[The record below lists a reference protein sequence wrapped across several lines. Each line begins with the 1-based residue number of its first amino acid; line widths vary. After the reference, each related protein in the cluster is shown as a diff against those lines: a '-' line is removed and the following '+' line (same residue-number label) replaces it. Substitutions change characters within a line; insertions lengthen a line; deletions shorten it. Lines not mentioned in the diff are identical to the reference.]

1 MKEFVLLFFLF
12 FILGH
17 QVLAQSKDS
26 NLRDLF
32 VEIRKGNIEVENLHR
47 SSISSGIIIHGELK
61 NTTRRPIRISTI
73 LGLPMYLINDN
84 ERTDMLAVGICK
96 NDSPCIGIDKSI
108 PFIELP
114 PGNLVKVQFLAYCV
128 NFEKEAPRENDK
140 FSILDRL
147 PSEVIDI
154 AIRIAD
160 YHRFMPNK
168 DITKA
173 AQIALWLDQG
183 VHIEEIRKR
192 LKHSY
197 KDEKEAYAILTQ
209 NLPE

>member
-32 VEIRKGNIEVENLHR
+32 VQILKRNIEVENLHR

-61 NTTRRPIRISTI
+61 NTTMGPIRISTI
-73 LGLPMYLINDN
+73 LGLPVYLINDD
-84 ERTDMLAVGICK
+84 ERANMLAVGVCK
-96 NDSPCIGIDKSI
+96 IDSPCIGVDKSI

-128 NFEKEAPRENDK
+128 DFEKEAPRENDK
-140 FSILDRL
+140 FSILDIL
-147 PSEVIDI
+147 PSDIHDI

-160 YHRFMPNK
+160 YHRFTPNK

-197 KDEKEAYAILTQ
+197 KDEEEAYAILTQ